1 MTFVHVTRAKLQL
14 PTHHGLKCRYM
25 YCRRLRLGLPYLAW
39 NTLRLLRRYVTTYSK
54 GSILTHWCFRWLKS
68 SGICLAGEE
77 RMHHISSQIVGDN
90 PKRETAPF
98 SGGQVN
104 SCKIL
109 GLTFAPIHNHMQN
122 LMRIVQEHLLSIEP
136 QLVAAIPPPA
146 KRVKNKY

>member
-1 MTFVHVTRAKLQL
+1 MSPELTGKLQL
-14 PTHHGLKCRYM
+14 PTHHGLKFRYM

-54 GSILTHWCFRWLKS
+54 GSILTHWCFMWLKS

-90 PKRETAPF
+90 PKGEIAPF
-98 SGGQVN
+98 SGGQVD
-104 SCKIL
+104 SCQIL

-136 QLVAAIPPPA
+136 QLVAAIPLPA